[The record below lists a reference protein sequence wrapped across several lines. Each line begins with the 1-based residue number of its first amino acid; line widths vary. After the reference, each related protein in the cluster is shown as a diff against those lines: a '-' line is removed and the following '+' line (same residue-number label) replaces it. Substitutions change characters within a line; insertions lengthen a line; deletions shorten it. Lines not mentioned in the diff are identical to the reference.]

1 MSALYRLNGP
11 GPIFKQLA
19 RRLAEP
25 IAAGDPAIGELLP
38 TEQKL
43 ARHYGVSRH
52 TVRGAL
58 ATLRSLGLI
67 ESRQGVGS
75 IVVRSAPRSV
85 FTETFSSVEELI
97 RTGRGTPLRTKSVTD
112 VTADN
117 KLAEQLRGRPGQS
130 YLKITGVRPSGPRSA
145 AFLAGY
151 VEVYVHSIYSGVR
164 ALLPKLKTTIA
175 EAIDLLYGVPIARID
190 QEITVAVMT
199 QEMAKALGVPAGKPA
214 LRIQRWYQST
224 NGQVFEIATS
234 YYPMGSFVYRS
245 VLSHDANASL

>member
-1 MSALYRLNGP
+1 MSAPFRLNGP

-25 IAAGDPAIGELLP
+25 ISAGDPAVGELLP
-38 TEQKL
+38 TEQEL

-75 IVVRSAPRSV
+75 IVVRSAPRSI

-112 VTADN
+112 VIADK

-130 YLKITGVRPSGPRSA
+130 YLKITGVRPSGTRR

-151 VEVYVHSIYSGVR
+151 VEVYVHSMYSGVR
-164 ALLPKLKTTIA
+164 AQLPKLKTTIA
-175 EAIDLLYGVPIARID
+175 EALDLLYGVPIARID
-190 QEITVAVMT
+190 QEITVAIMT
-199 QEMAKALGVPAGKPA
+199 REMAKALGIPAGKPA

-234 YYPMGSFVYRS
+234 YYPIGGFVYRS
-245 VLSHDANASL
+245 VLSHDANSLL

>member
-1 MSALYRLNGP
+1 MSVPFRLNGP

-25 IAAGDPAIGELLP
+25 ISAGDPAVGELLP
-38 TEQKL
+38 TEQEL

-75 IVVRSAPRSV
+75 IVVRSAPRSI

-112 VTADN
+112 VIADK

-130 YLKITGVRPSGPRSA
+130 YLKITGVRPSGTRR

-151 VEVYVHSIYSGVR
+151 VEVYVHSMYSGVR
-164 ALLPKLKTTIA
+164 AQLPKLKTTIA
-175 EAIDLLYGVPIARID
+175 EALDLLYGVPIARID
-190 QEITVAVMT
+190 QEITVAIMT
-199 QEMAKALGVPAGKPA
+199 REMAKALGVPAGKPA

-234 YYPMGSFVYRS
+234 YYPIGGFVYRS
-245 VLSHDANASL
+245 VLSHDANSLL

>member
-1 MSALYRLNGP
+1 MSTPFRLNGP

-25 IAAGDPAIGELLP
+25 ISAGDPAVGELLP
-38 TEQKL
+38 TEQEL

-75 IVVRSAPRSV
+75 IVVRSAPRSI

-112 VTADN
+112 VIADK

-130 YLKITGVRPSGPRSA
+130 YLKITGVRPSGTRR

-151 VEVYVHSIYSGVR
+151 VEVYVHSMYSGVR
-164 ALLPKLKTTIA
+164 AQLPKLKTTIA
-175 EAIDLLYGVPIARID
+175 EALDLLYGVPIARID
-190 QEITVAVMT
+190 QEITVAIMT
-199 QEMAKALGVPAGKPA
+199 REMAKALGIPAGKPA

-234 YYPMGSFVYRS
+234 YYPIGGFVYRS
-245 VLSHDANASL
+245 VLSHDANSLL

>member
-1 MSALYRLNGP
+1 MV
-11 GPIFKQLA
+11 
-19 RRLAEP
+19 E
-25 IAAGDPAIGELLP
+25 P
-38 TEQKL
+38 TEQEL

-75 IVVRSAPRSV
+75 IVVRSAPRSI

-112 VTADN
+112 VIADK

-130 YLKITGVRPSGPRSA
+130 YLKITGVRPSGTRR

-164 ALLPKLKTTIA
+164 AQLPKLKTTIA
-175 EAIDLLYGVPIARID
+175 EALDLLYGVPIARID
-190 QEITVAVMT
+190 QEITVAIMT
-199 QEMAKALGVPAGKPA
+199 REMAKALGIPAGKPA

-234 YYPMGSFVYRS
+234 YYPIGGFVYRS
-245 VLSHDANASL
+245 VLSHDANSLL